1 MEKLTEK
8 IAKYV
13 EKADYLT
20 FGIVY
25 IILGLLLIIFNNNFL
40 KSFVTILLT
49 IMIIAFVKDAIS
61 LLKKNSSKNLIRKS
75 IFNVVLVGIALFF
88 ENLSMIFV
96 VWIFAIY
103 FIFNGITNLFS
114 YIVLKLGK
122 ISGGKQKLFSGIFM
136 SIIGVIILFSPNIH
150 MKHLLIFLG
159 IYSILL
165 GLNYVTD
172 GLEKNLNIVFSKM
185 HIRIPLPV
193 IIDFIIPFSIMKQLD
208 NNKIENNSDINQQHD
223 LEIFVHV
230 SEKNFGKFG
239 HVDLCFNGQII
250 SYGNYDKNS
259 RKLNEMIGSGVVF
272 KASRNKYIKFCVEEM
287 NKTLFVFGLKLTK
300 DQKQAIK
307 NELDNIF
314 NNLIPW
320 DPEYVSKSKKR
331 KKLNSFEKKE
341 FTYRLYKH
349 TKAKFYKFKSGKM
362 RAYFVLGNNCGT
374 LPDKILRK
382 SKTSV
387 LKMYGIITPGTYY
400 DYLEREYKK
409 KSSNVVSK
417 IIYNMDNIDQLQNK
431 K

>member
-1 MEKLTEK
+1 MEKFTEK
-8 IAKYV
+8 VAQYI

-20 FGIVY
+20 FGVIY
-25 IILGLLLIIFNNNFL
+25 ILLGLLLIIFNNSFL

-49 IMIIAFVKDAIS
+49 IMIIAFIKDAIS
-61 LLKKNSSKNLIRKS
+61 LLKNNSDKNLIRKS
-75 IFNVVLVGIALFF
+75 IFNIILVGIALFF
-88 ENLSMIFV
+88 ENLSMVIV

-103 FIFNGITNLFS
+103 FIFNGVINLFN
-114 YIVLKLGK
+114 YIVLKLDK
-122 ISGGKQKLFSGIFM
+122 IPGGKQKLFSGIFM
-136 SIIGVIILFSPNIH
+136 STIGIIILFAPNIH

-208 NNKIENNSDINQQHD
+208 NNKIENNNAINKRQD

-230 SEKNFGKFG
+230 SEKNFGRFG
-239 HVDLCFNGQII
+239 HVDICFNGQII

-259 RKLNEMIGSGVVF
+259 RKLNEMVGSGVVF
-272 KASRNKYIKFCVEEM
+272 KAPRNKYIKFCVEEM
-287 NKTLFVFGLKLTK
+287 NKTLFVFGLKITK
-300 DQKQAIK
+300 EQKQAIQ
-307 NELDNIF
+307 NEFDNIF
-314 NNLIPW
+314 ENLIPW
-320 DPEYVSKSKKR
+320 DPEYVRKSKR
-331 KKLNSFEKKE
+331 NKKLNSSEKKE
-341 FTYRLYKH
+341 FAYRLYKY

-409 KSSNVVSK
+409 KNSNVVSK
-417 IIYNMDNIDQLQNK
+417 NIYNIDNIGQLK
-431 K
+431 KKK